1 MNQKHSM
8 FYHYNFSAALFV
20 IIIFVTSILIGE
32 SMLLTDKQLAQL
44 TQQYGQQ
51 ARERMMSWQRLIQK
65 YRKSPTLVQVDAVN
79 KFFNKLSF
87 IDDQKMWNQQ
97 DYWATPVEF
106 LGRGGGDC
114 EDFSIA
120 KYFTLREL
128 NVPQN
133 QLRLTYV
140 KAIRLDQAHM
150 VVSYYPKANNE
161 PLILDNIDKKIKAAH
176 LRTDLIPAYSFN
188 GDSLWES
195 KNLAGYGT
203 EVGKTKNLG
212 IWQQLLKKIRQVRNN

>member
-1 MNQKHSM
+1 M
-8 FYHYNFSAALFV
+8 FYRYNFSATIFV
-20 IIIFVTSILIGE
+20 IIILVTSILIGE
-32 SMLLTDKQLAQL
+32 NMLLTDKQLTKLA
-44 TQQYGQQ
+44 QQYGQQ
-51 ARERMMSWQRLIQK
+51 ARERMMSWQQLIQQH
-65 YRKSPTLVQVDAVN
+65 RDSPTSVQLEVVN

-87 IDDQKMWNQQ
+87 IDDQKMWNQS

-128 NVPQN
+128 KVPQK

-140 KAIRLDQAHM
+140 RAKRLDQAHM
-150 VVSYYPKANNE
+150 VVSYYPKPTAA
-161 PLILDNIDKKIKAAH
+161 PLILDNLDKKIKAAH
-176 LRTDLIPAYSFN
+176 LRSDLIPAYSFN
-188 GDSLWES
+188 GDSLWKA

-212 IWQQLLKKIRQVRNN
+212 IWQQLLKKIRSIRNN

>member
-1 MNQKHSM
+1 
-8 FYHYNFSAALFV
+8 
-20 IIIFVTSILIGE
+20 
-32 SMLLTDKQLAQL
+32 MLLTDKQLTKLA
-44 TQQYGQQ
+44 QQYGQQ
-51 ARERMMSWQRLIQK
+51 ARERMMSWQQLIQQH
-65 YRKSPTLVQVDAVN
+65 RASPTSVQLEVVN

-87 IDDQKMWNQQ
+87 IDDQKMWNQP

-128 NVPQN
+128 KVPQE

-140 KAIRLDQAHM
+140 RAKSLDQAHM
-150 VVSYYPKANNE
+150 VVSYYSKASAA
-161 PLILDNIDKKIKAAH
+161 PLILDNLDKKIKSAH
-176 LRTDLIPAYSFN
+176 QRSDLIPAYSFN
-188 GDSLWES
+188 GDSLWKA

-212 IWQQLLKKIRQVRNN
+212 IWQQLLGKIRSVRDN